1 MIVNLVYF
9 LCAATSGLCTVL
21 LARKYSRTGVRLLLW
36 SALCFGAF
44 TFNNIM
50 VVADQ
55 IVYPDLN
62 LTIWRIAPAFIG
74 LVVLIYGL
82 IWDNI

>member
-1 MIVNLVYF
+1 MIVKLVYF
-9 LCAATSGLCTVL
+9 LCAGMSLFCTIL

-44 TFNNIM
+44 TFNNVM
-50 VVADQ
+50 VIADQ
-55 IVYPDLN
+55 VLFPEVN
-62 LTIWRIAPAFIG
+62 LTIWRIAPAFLG